1 MTHPALGFGLGLV
14 LTPLLIRVLRGP
26 ALQCGFGD
34 KPCARKQHEG
44 VVPVIGGLAMFLVLM
59 LATWIGQPDHFL
71 RYDSLFGALG
81 LMVLIGA
88 IDDRWGLS
96 ARLRLVIQAGT
107 ALLLVYGGE
116 PVISNLGDLLGFG
129 ELHLSFW
136 ALPFTVFAV
145 IGMIN
150 AINMSDG
157 LDGLAGGLA
166 LIALTWF
173 MAVALALGA
182 YRASLILFFMAVLLG
197 FLACNLR
204 HRWRRKAGVFMG
216 DAGSMML
223 GLVLAWLAISLSQRP
238 GAQLSP
244 IVAVWI
250 LGLPLLDTVSV
261 MVRRVAKGRSPFSP
275 DREHLHHI
283 LLLAGYSDAQVVS
296 RLHLAALL
304 LGGIGVGAWW
314 AGVPDYVLF
323 YAFMVL
329 FAAYYYTMLHAW
341 RVMRL
346 LKRHVQ
352 APAKA
357 ATPELAEE
365 GARD

>member
-1 MTHPALGFGLGLV
+1 MTYPVWGLGLGLV
-14 LTPLLIRVLRGP
+14 LTPLLIYMLKGP
-26 ALQCGFGD
+26 ALRLGFGD
-34 KPCARKQHEG
+34 KPGARKQHEG

-59 LATWIGQPDHFL
+59 LAIWVGQPENFL
-71 RYDSLFGALG
+71 RYDSLFLALG

-96 ARLRLVIQAGT
+96 ARLRLVIQAGA
-107 ALLLVYGGE
+107 ALLLVYGDE
-116 PVISNLGDLLGFG
+116 PVISSVGDLLGIG
-129 ELHLSFW
+129 ELQLSFW
-136 ALPFTVFAV
+136 ALPFTVFSV

-157 LDGLAGGLA
+157 MDGLAGGLA
-166 LIALTWF
+166 LIALIWF
-173 MAVALALGA
+173 MIVALALGA
-182 YRASLILFFMAVLLG
+182 YRASLILFFMAVLIG

-223 GLVLAWLAISLSQRP
+223 GMVLAWLAISLSQRP

-296 RLHLAALL
+296 RLHIAALL

-323 YAFMVL
+323 YAFMAL

-352 APAKA
+352 ASVPDVV
-357 ATPELAEE
+357 PDLAEE
-365 GARD
+365 GARE